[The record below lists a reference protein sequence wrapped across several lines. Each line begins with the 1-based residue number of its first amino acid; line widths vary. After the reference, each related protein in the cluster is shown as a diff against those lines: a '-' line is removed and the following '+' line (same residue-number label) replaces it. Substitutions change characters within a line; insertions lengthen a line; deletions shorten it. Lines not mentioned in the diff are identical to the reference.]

1 MRVPVV
7 HPVTVAT
14 GHPVILTAQPRP
26 LMGTQARP
34 WLYLNLSSQPRHLKE
49 EVKHISVK
57 CAIRWVNINNHCHG
71 YKHWRYR
78 IYYDTFNT
86 FNVILSHVIGEN
98 ILAKFGVFTYKNQYS
113 CIDQCSSSFNQFEIC
128 FDLVI

>member
-7 HPVTVAT
+7 HPVIVAT

-71 YKHWRYR
+71 YKHCRYR
-78 IYYDTFNT
+78 IYYDTFINLIT
-86 FNVILSHVIGEN
+86 CHRR
-98 ILAKFGVFTYKNQYS
+98 KYS
-113 CIDQCSSSFNQFEIC
+113 GKVWSIYLQESVQFCCIDQCSSSFNQFEIC